1 MQKLRVRAQI
11 LQIKNLTHNLSPPPF
26 IINPGVIMN
35 EKTTRI
41 IQITI
46 FMTVMAWSLIRPY
59 DIPTWFMEAAPA
71 LAALTVLIF
80 TYRKFRLTEV
90 TYWFILIHCI
100 ILFVGAH
107 YTYARVPAFDWL
119 KDAFDM
125 SRNNYDKLG
134 HLAQGFI
141 PAMVIREI
149 LIRTSPLRPGK
160 WLFFI
165 VSSIALAISAFY
177 ELIEWWT
184 AVFYGDGSTE
194 FLGLQG
200 YIWDAQSDMFLALI
214 GSILAQLL
222 FMKIIDKHACKP
234 AGNAGDYESWM

>member
-1 MQKLRVRAQI
+1 
-11 LQIKNLTHNLSPPPF
+11 
-26 IINPGVIMN
+26 MN

-41 IQITI
+41 LQVSI
-46 FMTVMAWSLIRPY
+46 FIAVMTWSIINPY
-59 DIPTWFMEAAPA
+59 DMATWFMEALPA
-71 LAALTVLIF
+71 LIALAFLAY
-80 TYRKFRLTEV
+80 TYKKFRLAEI

-100 ILFVGAH
+100 ILFAGAH
-107 YTYARVPAFDWL
+107 YTYARVPLFDWI
-119 KDAFDM
+119 KDAFEL

-134 HLAQGFI
+134 HFAQGFI
-141 PAMVIREI
+141 PAMVIREV

-184 AVFYGDGSTE
+184 AVLYGDGSIE

-200 YIWDAQSDMFLALI
+200 YVWDAQSDMFLALI
-214 GSILAQLL
+214 GSIIAQ
-222 FMKIIDKHACKP
+222 IIFTKMIDTHAFRSEDIC
-234 AGNAGDYESWM
+234 

>member
-1 MQKLRVRAQI
+1 
-11 LQIKNLTHNLSPPPF
+11 
-26 IINPGVIMN
+26 MN

-41 IQITI
+41 IQLTI
-46 FMTVMAWSLIRPY
+46 FTAVMIWSLINPY
-59 DIPTWFMEAAPA
+59 DIPTWFMEALPA
-71 LAALTVLIF
+71 LAALAVLVY
-80 TYRKFRLTEV
+80 TYKKFRLADI

-107 YTYARVPAFDWL
+107 YTYARVPLFDWI
-119 KDAFDM
+119 KDAFEL

-141 PAMVIREI
+141 PAMVIREV

-184 AVFYGDGSTE
+184 AVLYGDGSIE

-200 YIWDAQSDMFLALI
+200 YIWDAQSDMFFALT
-214 GSILAQLL
+214 GSIIAQII
-222 FMKIIDKHACKP
+222 FMKMIDRHACK
-234 AGNAGDYESWM
+234 ALG